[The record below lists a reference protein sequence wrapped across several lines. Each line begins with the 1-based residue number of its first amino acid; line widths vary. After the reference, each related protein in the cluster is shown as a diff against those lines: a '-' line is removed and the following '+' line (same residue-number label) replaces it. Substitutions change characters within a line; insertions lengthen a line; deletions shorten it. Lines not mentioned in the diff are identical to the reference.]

1 MTDVDTLVKT
11 TLEKLGYP
19 TVAEIIR
26 QHHDLETPALDEA
39 SIVYIADKCLQGT
52 ARVPLAERFAA
63 SRKKCQSQEALAAW
77 KKRWQTTRILQETI
91 NTYCGKE
98 LIQ

>member
-1 MTDVDTLVKT
+1 MST
-11 TLEKLGYP
+11 
-19 TVAEIIR
+19 
-26 QHHDLETPALDEA
+26 LDEA

-52 ARVPLAERFAA
+52 AHVPLTERFAA
-63 SRKKCQSQEALAAW
+63 SREKCQSQEALAAW
-77 KKRWQTTRILQETI
+77 EKRWQTTRILQETI